1 MGSTFSGIELGKRS
15 IMTHTDAITTA
26 GHNIANAATEG
37 YSRQRVHMKESDPL
51 YRPDMT
57 RPERPGCIG
66 QGVDVMSVRRV
77 RNGLLDGKIV
87 RTQHL
92 ESYWEVRSDYYAIIE
107 ALYNEVDEVS
117 VRYNMDKF
125 WEAWQEVA
133 LNPEDISGRLA
144 VVSRGESLA
153 DSVRARWDGL
163 SGIAKMIDGD
173 IEARVNEINSYVNQI
188 SALNAEIVELE
199 ALKDNPN
206 DLLDRR
212 DLLVD
217 KLSKLVNI
225 TKSERDADE
234 FMVHLDGRILVQG
247 GKNRHYELATRV
259 NTDGYVDVYWKDT
272 GENIGKVSGMLGSLL
287 ELRDEDIRKEIQSLD
302 TMVLNFVDSV
312 NDIHKHAYGM
322 NKTTGKDFF
331 VQKSFV
337 ENVNGSVDTDGDGE
351 LDRTYLF
358 RITGRNA
365 LSAKAQIGFE
375 GNLVFN
381 SAKGNV
387 NVRYEST
394 DTVEDVIAKINNS
407 ESEVKAFLDKEKKL
421 VLKGTASRD
430 GENEDFVIRHVADD
444 GFFLTSYAGLLNLNE
459 GGGGEYL
466 YESGDAVASLSS
478 ADFSVSPLRNPSG
491 YLSVNED
498 LINDASSVAV
508 AYPDE
513 RGNINAGDG
522 RAAVEI
528 AAIRNSHVM
537 IGEKLTLDDYFA
549 ASVADVGLQ
558 GERAESSFLSYK
570 STMDELHS
578 LRQSISG
585 VNIDEEL
592 SEILKFQH
600 GYNAAAKFVSVWDEM
615 IDVVINRLKV

>member
-15 IMTHTDAITTA
+15 IMSHTDAITTA

-51 YRPDMT
+51 YRPDLT

-92 ESYWEVRSDYYAIIE
+92 ENYWDTRSNYYTMIE
-107 ALYNEVDEVS
+107 ALYKETDEVS
-117 VRYNMDKF
+117 IRYNMDKF
-125 WEAWQEVA
+125 WEAWQEVS
-133 LNPEDISGRLA
+133 LNPEDVSGRIA

-153 DSVRARWDGL
+153 DSVRAKWEGL
-163 SGIAKMIDGD
+163 KGIAKMIDGD
-173 IEARVNEINSYVNQI
+173 IEARVSEINSYVNQI

-217 KLSKLVNI
+217 KLSGIVNI

-259 NTDGYVDVYWKDT
+259 NDDGYVDVYWKDT
-272 GENIGKVSGMLGSLL
+272 GENIGKVSGDLGSLL

-331 VQKSFV
+331 VQKPFV

-358 RITGRNA
+358 RITGKNTLA
-365 LSAKAQIGFE
+365 LKSQIGFE
-375 GNLVFN
+375 GNLILNASGKDV
-381 SAKGNV
+381 K
-387 NVRYEST
+387 VRYEAT

-407 ESEVKAFLDKEKKL
+407 ESEVKAFLDKENKL
-421 VLKGTASRD
+421 VLKGMASKN
-430 GENEDFVIRHVADD
+430 GENEDFVIRRVTDD
-444 GFFLTSYAGLLNLNE
+444 GFFLTSYAGLLAQNE
-459 GGGGEYL
+459 NGGEYV
-466 YESGDAVASLSS
+466 YERADAVTTLATT
-478 ADFSVSPLRNPSG
+478 DFSVSPLRNPSG

-528 AAIRNSHVM
+528 AAIRNTKVM

-549 ASVADVGLQ
+549 ASVANVGLQ
-558 GERAESSFLSYK
+558 GERAENSFLSYK

>member
-15 IMTHTDAITTA
+15 IMSHTDAITTA

-51 YRPDMT
+51 YRPDLT

-92 ESYWEVRSDYYAIIE
+92 ENYWDTRSNYYTMIE
-107 ALYNEVDEVS
+107 ALYKETDEVS
-117 VRYNMDKF
+117 IRYNMDKF
-125 WEAWQEVA
+125 WEAWQEVS
-133 LNPEDISGRLA
+133 LNPEDVSGRIA

-153 DSVRARWDGL
+153 DSVRAKWEGL
-163 SGIAKMIDGD
+163 KGIAKMIDGD
-173 IEARVNEINSYVNQI
+173 IEARVSEINSYVNQI

-217 KLSKLVNI
+217 KLSGLVNI

-259 NTDGYVDVYWKDT
+259 NDDGYVDVYWKDT
-272 GENIGKVSGMLGSLL
+272 GENIGKVSGDLGSLL

-322 NKTTGKDFF
+322 NKTTGKNFF
-331 VQKSFV
+331 VQKPFV

-358 RITGRNA
+358 RITGKNTLA
-365 LSAKAQIGFE
+365 LKSQIGFE
-375 GNLVFN
+375 GNLILNASGKDV
-381 SAKGNV
+381 K
-387 NVRYEST
+387 VRYEAT

-407 ESEVKAFLDKEKKL
+407 ESEVKAFLDKENKL
-421 VLKGTASRD
+421 VLKGMASKN
-430 GENEDFVIRHVADD
+430 GENEDFVIRRVTDD
-444 GFFLTSYAGLLNLNE
+444 GFFLTSYAGLLAQNE
-459 GGGGEYL
+459 NGGEYV
-466 YESGDAVASLSS
+466 YERADAVTTLATK
-478 ADFSVSPLRNPSG
+478 DFSVSPLRNPSG

-528 AAIRNSHVM
+528 AAIRNTKVM

-549 ASVADVGLQ
+549 ASVANVGLQ

-578 LRQSISG
+578 LHQSISG

>member
-15 IMTHTDAITTA
+15 IMSHTDAITTA

-51 YRPDMT
+51 YRPDLT

-92 ESYWEVRSDYYAIIE
+92 ENYWDTRSNYYTMIE
-107 ALYNEVDEVS
+107 ALYKETDEVS
-117 VRYNMDKF
+117 IRYNMDKF
-125 WEAWQEVA
+125 WEAWQEVS
-133 LNPEDISGRLA
+133 LNPEDVSGRIA

-153 DSVRARWDGL
+153 DSVRAKWEGL
-163 SGIAKMIDGD
+163 KGIAKMIDGD
-173 IEARVNEINSYVNQI
+173 IEARVSEINSYVNQI

-217 KLSKLVNI
+217 KLSGLVNI

-259 NTDGYVDVYWKDT
+259 NDDGYVDVYWKDT
-272 GENIGKVSGMLGSLL
+272 GENIGKVSGDLGSLL

-322 NKTTGKDFF
+322 NKTTGKNFF
-331 VQKSFV
+331 VQKPFV

-358 RITGRNA
+358 RITGKNTLA
-365 LSAKAQIGFE
+365 LKSQIGFE
-375 GNLVFN
+375 GNLILN
-381 SAKGNV
+381 ASGKDV
-387 NVRYEST
+387 NVRYEAT

-407 ESEVKAFLDKEKKL
+407 ESEVKAFLDKENKL
-421 VLKGTASRD
+421 VLKGMASKN
-430 GENEDFVIRHVADD
+430 GENEDFVIRRVTDD
-444 GFFLTSYAGLLNLNE
+444 GFFLTSYAGLLAQNE
-459 GGGGEYL
+459 NGGEYV
-466 YESGDAVASLSS
+466 YERADAVTTLATK
-478 ADFSVSPLRNPSG
+478 DFSVSPLRNPSG

-528 AAIRNSHVM
+528 AAIRNTKVM

-549 ASVADVGLQ
+549 ASVANVGLQ